1 LFFIGETYTTSLK
14 ESISIFLFFKLVALN
29 YTKDNCNVNDILGM
43 VIKNCIKE
51 IIMQKLLKIAFYLL
65 ILSFVI
71 CFHEMGHFVACK
83 IFSMRTPVFSI
94 GFGTPIVQKKI
105 GQTTFQIA
113 LLPLGGYV
121 SINATDLAKAAY
133 WQKMIITLAGIFN
146 NFLLAYFLLI
156 LIFFFNRTRF
166 KPIIRRLKKGSPA
179 AQAQLQP
186 GDRIVRIN
194 TILIDS
200 NTELLLQTI
209 QAHPEEEITLT
220 IDRNGTIIDVPLKLS
235 MLGIP
240 GGSIGYAGIV
250 LEKDLTQKISL
261 YTIAKQA
268 LSTLLGLMQKTF
280 FLITGIFK
288 PKRNSTNPMNL
299 AFLAQKNLQKKI
311 SLVLFFIALISI
323 ELGVFNVLPIPM
335 LDGGQAVFYTL
346 EALTG
351 GISETIINLIY
362 VVLLII
368 FVLYLNRRQQH
379 KNEFSS

>member
-1 LFFIGETYTTSLK
+1 
-14 ESISIFLFFKLVALN
+14 
-29 YTKDNCNVNDILGM
+29 
-43 VIKNCIKE
+43 
-51 IIMQKLLKIAFYLL
+51 MQKLLKIAFYLL